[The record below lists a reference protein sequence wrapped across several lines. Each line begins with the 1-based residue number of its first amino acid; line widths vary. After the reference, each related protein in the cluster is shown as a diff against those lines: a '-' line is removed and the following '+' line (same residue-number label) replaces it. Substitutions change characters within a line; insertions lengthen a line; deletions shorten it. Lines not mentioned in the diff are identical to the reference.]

1 MDPQALELSKSS
13 ARASVPYAGGLA
25 VVFLVMGLVPCLGG
39 CVNFLI
45 SLAGFVGVAYL
56 ITPKLSGF
64 PAGQSKAMIAL
75 YVGLGVAVTVTVG
88 FLIASLIDGILGLA
102 FTSLFRSSQGV
113 FGRAASGFVGLIIG
127 LIVSLVWGLIAGTLL
142 SFLGSYL
149 ALDRNKSVEV
159 ARPF

>member
-1 MDPQALELSKSS
+1 MISPTNPLA
-13 ARASVPYAGGLA
+13 ARPKTPWLDRNRLVKARPRMPSIKLA
-25 VVFLVMGLVPCLGG
+25 MRKP
-39 CVNFLI
+39 
-45 SLAGFVGVAYL
+45 
-56 ITPKLSGF
+56 T
-64 PAGQSKAMIAL
+64 
-75 YVGLGVAVTVTVG
+75 VTVTVG

-149 ALDRNKSVEV
+149 ALD
-159 ARPF
+159 